1 MIHLKRHVKALSCML
16 YVFFFR
22 KKPNTCNKYENIG
35 ELFMSKRVYRLD
47 PKTKTE
53 QYPYIE
59 NGFYVLGDPAFGKK
73 KHLKKNQVTVKTE
86 RKMIELIIHKGFS
99 VRVNTAAARPSL
111 VRLNIY
117 IDGKKVS

>member
-1 MIHLKRHVKALSCML
+1 
-16 YVFFFR
+16 
-22 KKPNTCNKYENIG
+22 
-35 ELFMSKRVYRLD
+35 MSKRVYRLD

-53 QYPYIE
+53 QYTYIE
-59 NGFYVLGDPAFGKK
+59 NGFYVLGDPAYGKK
-73 KHLKKNQVTVKTE
+73 KHLKKNQVKVKTE
-86 RKMIELIIHKGFS
+86 REMIDLIIQKGFS

>member
-1 MIHLKRHVKALSCML
+1 
-16 YVFFFR
+16 
-22 KKPNTCNKYENIG
+22 
-35 ELFMSKRVYRLD
+35 MSKRVYRLD

-59 NGFYVLGDPAFGKK
+59 NGFYVLGDPAFEKK

-86 RKMIELIIHKGFS
+86 RKMIEL
-99 VRVNTAAARPSL
+99 TAAARPSL